1 MEKENLITVNSISG
15 GKTSAYVMKHY
26 PANINVFS
34 LVRVEDKKN
43 LWMQGKDEPTRKV
56 VSDRIGKDFHGT
68 VEMDEIIYTILDLE
82 QHTGYGVNWV
92 TGETFEQVI
101 KNHSNYLPNKMAR
114 FCTTDMKIIPIFNF
128 IKSITSEPVR
138 MRIGLRPTE
147 KNRMETILE
156 RADENGLE
164 HFKTIIGKSK
174 NGKRNRWGNV
184 PYRYAEFPL
193 IDDNIQKDSIYNYWD
208 KQKVRF
214 AYRNNCVGCVNRN
227 PLFLSHIAQKDK
239 ESFNWFVR
247 QEEKTGNTFNSETK
261 YKNILKF
268 GIQNKLFDDDFNDC
282 DSGYCGI

>member
-1 MEKENLITVNSISG
+1 MITVNSISG
-15 GKTSAYVMKHY
+15 GKTSAYLMKHY
-26 PANINVFS
+26 PANINIFS
-34 LVRVEDKKN
+34 LVRVEDKDN
-43 LWMQGKDEPTRKV
+43 LWMKGKDEKTRQL
-56 VSDRIGKDFHGT
+56 VSDKIGKEFIGT
-68 VEMDEIIYTILDLE
+68 VEMDNIIYTILDLE
-82 QHTGYGVNWV
+82 QHTGQGVNWV
-92 TGETFEQVI
+92 SGDTFEQVI

-128 IKSITSEPVR
+128 LKENTELPVR

-147 KNRMETILE
+147 KNRMANILE

-174 NGKRNRWGNV
+174 KGKNNKWADV

-193 IDDNIQKDSIYNYWD
+193 IEDNVQKDTIYNYWD

-239 ESFNWFVR
+239 DSFNWFVK
-247 QEEKTGNTFNSETK
+247 QEENTGNTFNSEAA
-261 YKNILKF
+261 YKDILRF
-268 GIQNKLFDDDFNDC
+268 GVQNQLFDEDFDDC
-282 DSGYCGI
+282 DTGYCGI

>member
-1 MEKENLITVNSISG
+1 MITVNSISG
-15 GKTSAYVMKHY
+15 GKTSAYLMKHY
-26 PANINVFS
+26 PANINIFS
-34 LVRVEDKKN
+34 LVRVEDKDN
-43 LWMQGKDEPTRKV
+43 LWMKGKDEKTRQL
-56 VSDRIGKDFHGT
+56 VSDKIGKEFIGT

-82 QHTGYGVNWV
+82 QHTGQSVNWV
-92 TGETFEQVI
+92 AGETFEKVI

-128 IKSITSEPVR
+128 LKKHTELPVK

-147 KNRMETILE
+147 KNRMTNILE

-174 NGKRNRWGNV
+174 NGKQNKWGEI
-184 PYRYAEFPL
+184 PYRYVEFPL
-193 IDDNIQKDSIYNYWD
+193 IEDNIKKDTIYNYWD
-208 KQKVRF
+208 NQNVRF

-239 ESFNWFVR
+239 ESFKWFVK
-247 QEEKTGNTFNSETK
+247 QEQRTKNKFNSEVS
-261 YKNILKF
+261 YKDILKF
-268 GIQNKLFDDDFNDC
+268 GVQNQLFDDKDFNDC